1 MTTSETS
8 QQRRS
13 TTDQHQRVDV
23 EQALLGGST
32 YKGVAEQELSEREE
46 RFELRRRTLG
56 FFLAPWTTL
65 SWVLCGPGGIE
76 GFDVFLVGLAVLA
89 DLLTL
94 VGSGG
99 SYRRRG

>member
-1 MTTSETS
+1 MCLFFTLLFLGP
-8 QQRRS
+8 RFGLLLYWIAWPARW
-13 TTDQHQRVDV
+13 DV
-23 EQALLGGST
+23 AFDGWLVPL
-32 YKGVAEQELSEREE
+32 
-46 RFELRRRTLG
+46 LG

-65 SWVLCGPGGIE
+65 AWVLCGPGGIE
-76 GFDVFLVGLAVLA
+76 GVDVVLVGMAVLA

>member
-1 MTTSETS
+1 MCLFFT
-8 QQRRS
+8 
-13 TTDQHQRVDV
+13 
-23 EQALLGGST
+23 LLFFGPRFGLLV
-32 YKGVAEQELSEREE
+32 YWIAWPARWEVAFDGWLVP
-46 RFELRRRTLG
+46 LLG

-76 GFDVFLVGLAVLA
+76 GFDVVLVVMAVLA

-99 SYRRRG
+99 QYRRRG

>member
-1 MTTSETS
+1 MCLFFTLLFFGP
-8 QQRRS
+8 RFGLLLYWIAWPARW
-13 TTDQHQRVDV
+13 DV
-23 EQALLGGST
+23 AFDGWVVPL
-32 YKGVAEQELSEREE
+32 
-46 RFELRRRTLG
+46 LG

>member
-1 MTTSETS
+1 MCLFFTLLFLGP
-8 QQRRS
+8 RF
-13 TTDQHQRVDV
+13 
-23 EQALLGGST
+23 ALLL
-32 YKGVAEQELSEREE
+32 YWIAWPARWEVAFDGALVP
-46 RFELRRRTLG
+46 LLG

-76 GFDVFLVGLAVLA
+76 GFDVLLVGLAVAA

-94 VGSGG
+94 VGGGG

>member
-1 MTTSETS
+1 MCFLFTLLFLGPRFGLLVYWIAWPARWEVAF
-8 QQRRS
+8 
-13 TTDQHQRVDV
+13 DG
-23 EQALLGGST
+23 ALVPL
-32 YKGVAEQELSEREE
+32 
-46 RFELRRRTLG
+46 LG

-65 SWVLCGPGGIE
+65 AWVLCAPGGIE
-76 GFDVFLVGLAVLA
+76 GFDYFLIGMAVVA

>member
-1 MTTSETS
+1 MCLFFT
-8 QQRRS
+8 
-13 TTDQHQRVDV
+13 
-23 EQALLGGST
+23 LLFFGPRFGLLL
-32 YKGVAEQELSEREE
+32 YWIAWPARWEVAFDGWVVPL
-46 RFELRRRTLG
+46 LG

-76 GFDVFLVGLAVLA
+76 GFDVFLVALAILA

-99 SYRRRG
+99 QYRRRA

>member
-1 MTTSETS
+1 MCLFFT
-8 QQRRS
+8 
-13 TTDQHQRVDV
+13 
-23 EQALLGGST
+23 LLFLGPRFGLLL
-32 YKGVAEQELSEREE
+32 YWIAWPARWEVAFDGWLVP
-46 RFELRRRTLG
+46 LLG

-76 GFDVFLVGLAVLA
+76 GFDVVLVVMAVLA

-94 VGSGG
+94 VGGGG